1 LEYSYNDKYKKSL
14 IAKFSTLTD
23 VDIKYSF
30 DKLLNLSKDLADVGC
45 LCHKFDF
52 FYGVNLSR
60 ALTQSICVNKGVKKY
75 YVLSMGRA
83 PTLLYNIFI
92 HSEYVLYL
100 NLISSMSM
108 SLLNLSFEVSIVYFL
123 LISSNILFIDEFL

>member
-1 LEYSYNDKYKKSL
+1 LEYSYNDKYKESL
-14 IAKFSTLTD
+14 AKFSTLTD

-30 DKLLNLSKDLADVGC
+30 DKLLNLSKDLSGVGC
-45 LCHKFDF
+45 WCHKFDY